1 MKLTRR
7 EFIRTAG
14 LVTGAVVANRMLGAP
29 GIWSVQRLEAAPLT
43 GVELKSL
50 ADVALSRAKALGC
63 SYADIR
69 INRYRNQIV
78 SLSTRPERG
87 GGMMSGKVN
96 VVPSVIETG
105 SFGFG
110 VRVLH
115 SGTWGFAA
123 SPRVTK
129 DEIARVTA
137 EAVGIAKANAAL
149 QKSPVQLAPVQAYQ
163 DKWATPFQKDPF
175 EVPIQD
181 KLALLSAVQEKARTT
196 KGVMSVQSSMVFR
209 SEDKYFAS
217 SEGSNIQ
224 QLILQAAPTFGA
236 TAVDFMT
243 RKTKTRTF
251 QIAPKTAGY
260 EHIES
265 CGLLENAERVG
276 AEAVEHLSAPS
287 VTPGLKDIILMP
299 SHLALTIHES
309 IGHSTELDRALGY
322 EANFAGTSFV
332 APPEKVLG
340 KLEIGSKLMNIVGD
354 RTLPQA
360 MATVG
365 YDDDGVKATSFDIIK
380 EGLFVGYQTIRDQ
393 AHLVGEKAS
402 RGCCNADSFDSVPF
416 QRIPN
421 VWLKPGPDGTS
432 LDDLIAQVQDGVLI
446 DGRGSW
452 SIDHQRYN
460 FQFGGDAFWEIK
472 NGKKGAMLADVAYQS
487 KTTDF
492 WHALAGI
499 ADQRHWENFGLTN
512 DGKGQPQQT
521 NAMSHGCAPSL
532 FRGINVL
539 RTE

>member
-1 MKLTRR
+1 VKLTRR

-14 LVTGAVVANRMLGAP
+14 LATGAVVADRMLP

-43 GVELKSL
+43 TAELKSL
-50 ADVALSRAKALGC
+50 ADVALAKAKSLGC

-69 INRYRNQIV
+69 INRYRNQTV
-78 SLSTRPERG
+78 SLSTRPDRG
-87 GGMMSGKVN
+87 AGMMSGKMNN
-96 VVPSVIETG
+96 VPAVFETG

-115 SGTWGFAA
+115 SGTWGFPA
-123 SPRVTK
+123 SPKVTK
-129 DEIARVTA
+129 DEIARITTDAVT
-137 EAVGIAKANAAL
+137 IAKANAAL
-149 QKSPVQLAPVQAYQ
+149 QKKPVQLAPVAAYQ
-163 DKWATPFQKDPF
+163 DKWATPFKKNPF
-175 EVPIQD
+175 DVPIQD
-181 KLALLSAVQEKARTT
+181 KLALLSAVHEKARVT
-196 KGVMSVQSSMVFR
+196 KGVMGVQSSMVFR

-224 QLILQAAPTFGA
+224 QLILQVAPTFGA

-243 RKTKTRTF
+243 RKTKTRTL
-251 QIAPKTAGY
+251 QIAPKTSGY

-287 VTPGLKDIILMP
+287 VTPGAKDIILMP
-299 SHLALTIHES
+299 SHLALVIHES

-340 KLEIGSKLMNIVGD
+340 KLEIGSKLMNIMGD
-354 RTLPQA
+354 RTLPEA

-365 YDDDGVKATSFDIIK
+365 YDDDGVKATSFEIVK
-380 EGLFVGYQTIRDQ
+380 EGVFVGYQTIRDQ

-432 LDDLIAQVQDGVLI
+432 LDNLIAQVQDGILI

-472 NGKKGAMLADVAYQS
+472 NGKKGAMIADVAYQS

-492 WHALAGI
+492 WHALAGT

-512 DGKGQPQQT
+512 DGKGQPQQV
-521 NAMSHGCAPSL
+521 NAMSHGCSPSL

>member
-1 MKLTRR
+1 VKLTRR

-14 LVTGAVVANRMLGAP
+14 LASGAVVADRMLGGP
-29 GIWSVQRLEAAPLT
+29 GIWSIQRLEAAPLT
-43 GVELKSL
+43 QAELKSL
-50 ADVALSRAKALGC
+50 ADVALARAKSLGC

-69 INRYRNQIV
+69 INRYRNQV
-78 SLSTRPERG
+78 VGLSTRPDRAAMG
-87 GGMMSGKVN
+87 SGKVN
-96 VVPSVIETG
+96 NVPTVIESE

-123 SPRVTK
+123 SPKVTK
-129 DEIARVTA
+129 EEVARITA
-137 EAVGIAKANAAL
+137 EAVGVAKANATL
-149 QKSPVQLAPVQAYQ
+149 QKRPVQLAPVPAYQ
-163 DKWATPFQKDPF
+163 DTWKTPLEKDPF
-175 EVPIQD
+175 AVPIQD
-181 KLALLSAVQEKARTT
+181 KLALLQAVHDKARTT
-196 KGVMSVQSSMVFR
+196 KGVMGVQSGMVFR

-217 SEGSNIQ
+217 SEGSNIS
-224 QLILQAAPTFGA
+224 QLIVQVAPTFAA

-243 RKTKTRTF
+243 RKTKSRSY

-260 EHIES
+260 EHIET

-287 VTPGLKDIILMP
+287 VEPGVKDVILMP
-299 SHLALTIHES
+299 SHLALVIHES

-365 YDDDGVKATSFDIIK
+365 YDDDGVKSTSFDIIK
-380 EGLFVGYQTIRDQ
+380 DGVFVGYQTIRDQ

-402 RGCCNADSFDSVPF
+402 RGCCNADSFDSIPF

-421 VWLKPGPDGTS
+421 VWLKPGPNGTS
-432 LDDLIAQVQDGVLI
+432 VDDLIAQVQDGILI

-460 FQFGGDAFWEIK
+460 FQFGGDGFWEIK
-472 NGKKGAMLADVAYQS
+472 NGKKGRMLADVAYQS

-492 WHALAGI
+492 WHSLAGI
-499 ADQRHWENFGLTN
+499 ADQSHWENFGLTN
-512 DGKGQPQQT
+512 DGKGQPQQV

-532 FRGINVL
+532 FRGVNVL

>member
-1 MKLTRR
+1 VKLTRR

-14 LVTGAVVANRMLGAP
+14 LASGALVADRMLP

-43 GVELKSL
+43 TAELKSL
-50 ADVALSRAKALGC
+50 ADVALSKAKSLGC

-78 SLSTRPERG
+78 SLSTRPDRG
-87 GGMMSGKVN
+87 AGMMSGKMNN
-96 VVPSVIETG
+96 VPAVFETG

-123 SPRVTK
+123 SPKVTK
-129 DEIARVTA
+129 DEIARITTD
-137 EAVGIAKANAAL
+137 AVAIARANAAL
-149 QKSPVQLAPVQAYQ
+149 QKKPVQLAPVAAYQ
-163 DKWATPFQKDPF
+163 DKWATPFQKNPF
-175 EVPIQD
+175 DVPIQD
-181 KLALLSAVQEKARTT
+181 KLALLQAVHDKARTT
-196 KGVMSVQSSMVFR
+196 KGVMGVQSSMVFR

-224 QLILQAAPTFGA
+224 QLILQVAPTFGA

-243 RKTKTRTF
+243 RKTKTRTL
-251 QIAPKTAGY
+251 QIAPKTSGY

-276 AEAVEHLSAPS
+276 AEAVAHLSAPS
-287 VTPGLKDIILMP
+287 VTPGVKDIILMP
-299 SHLALTIHES
+299 SHLALVIHES

-340 KLEIGSKLMNIVGD
+340 KLEIGSKLMNIMGD
-354 RTLPQA
+354 RTLPEA

-380 EGLFVGYQTIRDQ
+380 EGVFVGYQTIRDQ
-393 AHLVGEKAS
+393 AHLVGEKES

-432 LDDLIAQVQDGVLI
+432 LDNLIAQVQDGILI

-472 NGKKGAMLADVAYQS
+472 NGKKGAMIADVAYQS

-492 WHALAGI
+492 WHALAGS
-499 ADQRHWENFGLTN
+499 ADQSHWENFGLTN
-512 DGKGQPQQT
+512 DGKGQPQQV
-521 NAMSHGCAPSL
+521 NAMSHGCSPSL

>member
-14 LVTGAVVANRMLGAP
+14 LATGAVVADRMLP

-43 GVELKSL
+43 TAELKSL
-50 ADVALSRAKALGC
+50 ADAALAKAKSLGC

-69 INRYRNQIV
+69 INRYRNQNV
-78 SLSTRPERG
+78 SLSTRPDRG
-87 GGMMSGKVN
+87 AGMMSGKVN
-96 VVPSVIETG
+96 NVPAVIETG

-129 DEIARVTA
+129 DEIARITGDAVT
-137 EAVGIAKANAAL
+137 IARANAAL
-149 QKSPVQLAPVQAYQ
+149 QKKPVQLAPVAAYQ
-163 DKWATPFQKDPF
+163 DKWATPFKKDPF
-175 EVPIQD
+175 NVPIQD
-181 KLALLSAVQEKARTT
+181 KLALLSAVHEKARAT
-196 KGVMSVQSSMVFR
+196 KGVMGVQSSMVFR

-217 SEGSNIQ
+217 SDGSNIQ
-224 QLILQAAPTFGA
+224 QLVLQVAPTFGA

-243 RKTKTRTF
+243 RKTKTRTY

-276 AEAVEHLSAPS
+276 AEAVAHLSAPS
-287 VTPGLKDIILMP
+287 VTAGVKDIILMP
-299 SHLALTIHES
+299 SHLALVIHES

-332 APPEKVLG
+332 APPEKVMG

-354 RTLPQA
+354 RTLPEA

-365 YDDDGVKATSFDIIK
+365 YDDDGVKATSFDIVK
-380 EGLFVGYQTIRDQ
+380 EGVFVGYQTIRDQ

-402 RGCCNADSFDSVPF
+402 RGCCNADSFDSIPF

-432 LDDLIAQVQDGVLI
+432 LDDLIAQVQDGILI

-472 NGKKGAMLADVAYQS
+472 NGKKGAMIADVAYQS

-492 WHALAGI
+492 WHALAGT

-512 DGKGQPQQT
+512 DGKGQPQQV
-521 NAMSHGCAPSL
+521 NAMSHGCSPSL